1 MASRDT
7 VMETLRAQNARFT
20 HEKAAA
26 SFKGWT
32 RVMRYVFPDIGLSAT
47 ITVTDG
53 VPAAPVE
60 CDAAARPGG
69 GTDAAQISYEMS
81 SDTFLAIARKEITG
95 MQAYTRKLV
104 KVKASM
110 GDLLKLQRLDAL

>member
-1 MASRDT
+1 MASRET
-7 VMETLRAQNARFT
+7 VMEILRAQNARFA
-20 HEKAAA
+20 HDKVAA

-32 RVMRYVFPDIGLSAT
+32 RVMRYDFFDLGLTAS

-60 CDAAARPGG
+60 GAPE
-69 GTDAAQISYEMS
+69 AAQVCYEMS
-81 SDTFLAIARKEITG
+81 SDTFLAIARKELTG

-110 GDLLKLQRLDAL
+110 GDLLKLQKLDAL

>member
-7 VMETLRAQNARFT
+7 VMEVLRAQNARFS
-20 HEKAAA
+20 HDKAAA

-32 RVMRYVFPDIGLSAT
+32 RVMRYDFPDIGLTAT
-47 ITVTDG
+47 ITVADG

-60 CDAAARPGG
+60 GAPE
-69 GTDAAQISYEMS
+69 AAQVSYEMT

-110 GDLLKLQRLDAL
+110 GDLLKLQKLDAL